1 MSHTMI
7 SRAPRRIGL
16 IGHGQIGRAVADA
29 VCAGRAGAWEL
40 AAILTRNGAAAA
52 LHHGTP
58 ESFFEV
64 PVDLYLECAGP
75 QALAQL
81 GEGALQRADVWSVSG
96 VALADAAVRA
106 RLEAAGTRYGHRLR
120 LVAGAVGGLDAV
132 QALAVDP
139 AACVDITVVA
149 PGAGDSFAA
158 SARDA
163 AALRP
168 HGVNVAV
175 AVAFAGAGLDRTLVH
190 FNNDP
195 DLSCHAISVHARSA
209 YGSFESRLLP
219 ATDAQRG
226 LHVVAAS
233 LLAALRQAEHVI
245 WSG

>member
-1 MSHTMI
+1 MV
-7 SRAPRRIGL
+7 SRPLRRIGL

-29 VCAGRAGAWEL
+29 VAAGQAGAWEM

-52 LHHGTP
+52 LHHGARK
-58 ESFFEV
+58 SFFEV

-75 QALAQL
+75 QALTQL
-81 GEGALQRADVWSVSG
+81 GEAALMRADVWSVSG
-96 VALADAAVRA
+96 VALADAAVYA
-106 RLEAAGTRYGHRLR
+106 RLQAAGARHGHRLR

-139 AACVDITVVA
+139 AVCVDVTVVA
-149 PGAGDSFAA
+149 PGGAASFTA

-163 AALRP
+163 AVRLP

-175 AVAFAGAGLDRTLVH
+175 AVAVAGAGLDRTMVQYSSDR
-190 FNNDP
+190 DP
-195 DLSCHAISVHARSA
+195 SSHAIGVRVRSA
-209 YGSFESRLLP
+209 YGAFESRLLP
-219 ATDAQRG
+219 TTDARRG

-233 LLAALRQAEHVI
+233 LLAALRQADQVI